1 MRAVGA
7 HRDGIG
13 PVEPVDAADAVLE
26 ELEEHEHARL
36 RVPAEDHQRVVVAAG
51 DVDVEPIGADGDGAG
66 AQEAGHTVHA
76 LLLDLDE
83 GELAALRVAGEDR
96 DGVVERSRRIDVR
109 PVGADRDALG
119 ATEAGDVRDAVSL
132 HLDEGER
139 TGARLTR
146 EDGERVVVPAG
157 HVDVGAV
164 GAHGDALGAV
174 EAVHPTDAVV
184 LRLYESERA
193 RRGIACVDGERVADL
208 RGHIDERAVG
218 ADGHAMRALQP
229 P

>member
-66 AQEAGHTVHA
+66 SQEAGHTVHA

-119 ATEAGDVRDAVSL
+119 ATEAGDTRDAVSL

-193 RRGIACVDGERVADL
+193 RRGTVSASPTFEVT
-208 RGHIDERAVG
+208 
-218 ADGHAMRALQP
+218 
-229 P
+229 